1 MLSTKTSI
9 DYLNQNSIKCGE
21 KPIPEAKRVFKFD
34 PYQITDIEFETTP
47 DYSFDVAVSGVDD
60 DDSWYWQGGLKS
72 HNTKSLLTGASP
84 GWHPPK
90 AARFIRRITF
100 GRDDAVALACMDY
113 GYSIIPSQSCKDA
126 EGNLLNDP
134 FDPRVTEWLVEIP
147 TKTSWADNIG
157 EDVDISK
164 FSAKAQF
171 DFYLQVQNY
180 YATHNTS
187 ATLEIRQ
194 EEIGEY
200 AQLLYQN
207 IQNCGGYSSA
217 ALLAR
222 FDGGETFPR
231 LPFEPISKEKY
242 EDLWG
247 EVLARRKDSS
257 FDELLQIR
265 LSAAEV
271 EDSQVGPAGC
281 DSDKCLF
288 KEAGK

>member
-1 MLSTKTSI
+1 
-9 DYLNQNSIKCGE
+9 
-21 KPIPEAKRVFKFD
+21 
-34 PYQITDIEFETTP
+34 
-47 DYSFDVAVSGVDD
+47 
-60 DDSWYWQGGLKS
+60 
-72 HNTKSLLTGASP
+72 
-84 GWHPPK
+84 
-90 AARFIRRITF
+90 
-100 GRDDAVALACMDY
+100 MDY

-207 IQNCGGYSSA
+207 IQNGDGYSSA

-247 EVLARRKDSS
+247 EVLSRRVEGKS
-257 FDELLQIR
+257 FDELLQAR

-288 KEAGK
+288 KEVGK